1 MRRAPVVLIATAVAT
16 AAVLSFHPR
25 RSATPIA
32 AQPKTTTTTGQSKTT
47 AGSSGSTASGNR
59 TVTGAIETNQYGQVQ
74 VQVTVSGGR
83 ITEVKAVQ
91 LPSESPRSAEI
102 SASAAPLLRS
112 EALQAQSAS
121 INVVSGATYTS
132 DGYQASLQSALNRAG
147 V

>member
-1 MRRAPVVLIATAVAT
+1 MRRAPVVLIATAVVT
-16 AAVLSFHPR
+16 AALLSFHPR

-32 AQPKTTTTTGQSKTT
+32 AQPKTTTTGQSKTT

-59 TVTGAIETNQYGQVQ
+59 TVTGAVETNQYGQVQ
-74 VQVTVSGGR
+74 VEVTVSGGR

-91 LPSESPRSAEI
+91 LPSESPRSSEI